1 MQIQESDIVT
11 LCRKFRSSGRRYMTE
26 ANALAGAR
34 DLIRLTATATTL
46 EWAASELATVACIP
60 LPEISEETK
69 TVPSPSEKIVEL
81 PLDRDKS
88 TRGIAAI
95 DISRLFRAHIEPD
108 PERAHYPER
117 WAFFEGY
124 DDDYARRRIASILAA
139 AEMIRPQEAA
149 ERVSACQSARDLIK
163 QGLSDDRELRLF
175 EVARLDNRVTKFVQ
189 QPLFILAEPAALI
202 RKWASIRHP
211 DATGR

>member
-1 MQIQESDIVT
+1 MSRNDDPGGDQMQIQETDIVA

-60 LPEISEETK
+60 LPEISEEIK
-69 TVPSPSEKIVEL
+69 TAPRPSQTIVEL
-81 PLDRDKS
+81 PLSRDRP
-88 TRGIAAI
+88 TRGIESI

-124 DDDYARRRIASILAA
+124 DDDYARRRIASIVAA
-139 AEMIRPQEAA
+139 AEMIRRQE
-149 ERVSACQSARDLIK
+149 CQRQSDYRLI
-163 QGLSDDRELRLF
+163 
-175 EVARLDNRVTKFVQ
+175 
-189 QPLFILAEPAALI
+189 PAV
-202 RKWASIRHP
+202 
-211 DATGR
+211 